1 MPETPADVVST
12 LLAHNAWATRRIIE
26 RCRDL
31 KPAHFS
37 MTLGIGPG
45 SLKLTLAHI
54 IETMFFF
61 ADCFAAR
68 PYLERD
74 GFEERSQTP
83 DDLLGLLEE
92 ADAELRAAVEAFR
105 SARGEAAAVFWPGAA
120 VPVLFSVAI
129 AQVAEHGSHHRA
141 QCLNM
146 LRRHNALSGLEVHP
160 LRFAGAD
167 PE

>member
-1 MPETPADVVST
+1 MPESADLVDT

-26 RCRDL
+26 RCRGL
-31 KPAHFS
+31 KPAHFN

-45 SLKLTLAHI
+45 SLRLTLAHLV
-54 IETMFFF
+54 ETMFFF

-74 GFEERSQTP
+74 GFDERAQTP
-83 DDLLGLLEE
+83 DGLLALLDE
-92 ADAELRAAVEAFR
+92 ADAELRSAVAAFR
-105 SARGEAAAVFWPGAA
+105 NSRGEAAAVFWPGAA
-120 VPVLFSVAI
+120 VPVTFPVAI
-129 AQVAEHGSHHRA
+129 AQVADHGSHHRA

-146 LRRHNALSGLEVHP
+146 LRRHSALDGLEVHP